1 MIDEVRPET
10 PEKWVEC
17 VIHAQSAKNALLSV
31 AGVSPYQMVFGRNPK
46 LPADLLQDNPD
57 LNAIE
62 SADSES
68 AMDKAHSIRMA
79 ARKAVL
85 EAQDNRALK
94 AAIRGKTKTSSS
106 LSIRGLGLLL
116 ENPKME

>member
-1 MIDEVRPET
+1 MV
-10 PEKWVEC
+10 
-17 VIHAQSAKNALLSV
+17 HAQSAKNALLSV
-31 AGVSPYQMVFGRNPK
+31 AGVSPYQKVFGRNPR

-62 SADSES
+62 SAHSES

-79 ARKAVL
+79 ARRAVL

-94 AAIRGKTKTSSS
+94 AAIRARPRPHRAFQSGDWVYYWRTQKWNK
-106 LSIRGLGLLL
+106 G
-116 ENPKME
+116 E